1 MSKKDK
7 EKSFLIKILERL
19 TRTIKAKVI
28 FFEIVIILF
37 VAFSVGFVLA
47 VYMQRTLTDKAQQFS
62 ERISRDLAK
71 SIEQNYISMPASDE
85 AVRSYSGTKGIVYI
99 GYYGMVMTAGKPRK
113 IELSFGVPP
122 QKNYLN
128 HLDSTVF
135 KDLTDFKPNN
145 EIVNFISNK
154 KSYPA
159 FEYYMPVMVKAG
171 KITKRIGF
179 ITLRYSK
186 LIIDEEITNVSNLIL
201 ILTGI
206 IILISIFISIR
217 GANQIIRPIIKL
229 TEIVKQFSS
238 GDLTVR
244 VDITAKDEI
253 GLLARTFDDMIVTVR
268 EKLEMQKFV
277 SNSTVKMIQRS
288 VSQDAPTHEKEKH
301 TEKKTVTMLFSDIRG
316 FTSLSEKLMPNEVVG
331 FLNEFLD
338 VQAGII
344 RKYSGDIDKF
354 VGDEIVAIFQGPN
367 MYLNSVN
374 AAREIQKT
382 VTEMNKKREKA
393 GKFPIPVGIG
403 INAGEVIMGSIGSH
417 DRMDYTVIGDSVN
430 LASRLCSTAG
440 RGEIIISRSI
450 FEKFKEN
457 KKVFTRLPAV
467 SVKGKAKPIEVYR
480 VEY

>member
-1 MSKKDK
+1 MTKKDR

-28 FFEIVIILF
+28 FFEILLILF
-37 VAFSVGFVLA
+37 VTFSIGAVLT
-47 VYMQRTLTDKAQQFS
+47 VYMQKTLTEKAQQFS

-85 AVRSYSGTKGIVYI
+85 AVRSYVGTKGIVYI
-99 GYYGMVMTAGKPRK
+99 GYYGMIMTAGKPRK

-122 QKNYLN
+122 ARNYLV
-128 HLDSTVF
+128 HLDSTIF
-135 KDLTDFKPNN
+135 KDLTDFMPNT
-145 EIVNFISNK
+145 EAVTVISNK
-154 KSYPA
+154 YSYTA
-159 FEYYMPVMVKAG
+159 FEYFMPVTVKAG
-171 KITKRIGF
+171 KIVRKIGF

-186 LIIDEEITNVSNLIL
+186 QIIDDEIKNVTNLIM

-206 IILISIFISIR
+206 IILISVFISIR
-217 GANQIIRPIIKL
+217 GANQIVNPIIKL

-253 GLLARTFDDMIVTVR
+253 GLLARTFDDMIVSVR
-268 EKLEMQKFV
+268 EKLAMQKFV
-277 SNSTVKMIQRS
+277 SNSTVQMIQRS
-288 VSQDAPTHEKEKH
+288 VSQDAPVQDREKH

-316 FTSLSEKLMPNEVVG
+316 FTSLSEKLLPGEVVG
-331 FLNEFLD
+331 FLNEYLD
-338 VQAGII
+338 VQTGII

-354 VGDEIVAIFQGPN
+354 VGDEIVALFQGPN
-367 MYLNSVN
+367 MYINSVN

-382 VTEMNKKREKA
+382 VKDMNKKRERD

-440 RGEIIISRSI
+440 KGEIIISRSI
-450 FEKFKEN
+450 YEKFKDN

-467 SVKGKAKPIEVYR
+467 TVKGKAKPIEVYR